1 MRKSK
6 NGKNMKVWVIK
17 ESLIQYMLQEDREW
31 KNRKWKREWEED
43 SAIKNMKCQNSEGKK
58 VECEKVET
66 DNIEERGMIRNGNEQ
81 RKKK

>member
-1 MRKSK
+1 
-6 NGKNMKVWVIK
+6 
-17 ESLIQYMLQEDREW
+17 
-31 KNRKWKREWEED
+31 
-43 SAIKNMKCQNSEGKK
+43 MKCQNSEGKK